1 MEKRK
6 IRQRRILS
14 KEKRMEGIPKG
25 KAEWRKKE
33 EKELRNLR
41 NPEEIWRRIN
51 REERRNGEITI

>member
-14 KEKRMEGIPKG
+14 KEKR
-25 KAEWRKKE
+25 KAFLKEKRKEWRKK

>member
-14 KEKRMEGIPKG
+14 KEKR
-25 KAEWRKKE
+25 KAFLKEKRKEWRKKE